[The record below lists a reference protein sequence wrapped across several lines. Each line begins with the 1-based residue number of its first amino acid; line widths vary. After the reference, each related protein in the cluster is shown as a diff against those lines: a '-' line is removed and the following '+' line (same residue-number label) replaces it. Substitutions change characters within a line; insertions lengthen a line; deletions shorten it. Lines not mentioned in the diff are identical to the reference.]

1 MTFGNVIQ
9 HLDLILQLT
18 IWFRC
23 YDFVFLIAKSKTIC
37 ISLIT
42 RVLHFFIL
50 SFQILYTNNYLVL
63 YKFYMKQV
71 NHFFF
76 PLCLSHWIV
85 SQFHIYFV
93 LIVICVNFRVNF
105 ILIFFKCLICVFIV
119 ICVVHYLQVT
129 EVVA

>member
-23 YDFVFLIAKSKTIC
+23 YDFVFLIEKSKTIC

-76 PLCLSHWIV
+76 SSLSLSPNCV
-85 SQFHIYFV
+85 SISHLFCTF
-93 LIVICVNFRVNF
+93 VICVNFRVNF
-105 ILIFFKCLICVFIV
+105 ILIYFKCLICVFIV
-119 ICVVHYLQVT
+119 IFVVHYLQVT